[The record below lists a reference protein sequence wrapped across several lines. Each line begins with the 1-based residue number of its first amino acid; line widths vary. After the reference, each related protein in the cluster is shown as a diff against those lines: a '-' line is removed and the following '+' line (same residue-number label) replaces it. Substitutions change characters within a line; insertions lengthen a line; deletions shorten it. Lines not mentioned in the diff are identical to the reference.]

1 MSEQIKISQLPVL
14 STMTDAAIVP
24 VVADAATQQI
34 SGADLKTYF
43 TGDITFDGATIS
55 APDDTI
61 VRIQALDDDSVVRSL
76 FRLDPDNGYAEMRAL
91 SGQRNTAFGTG
102 DWDTGEWSG
111 TEGSAQLAFTGATNI
126 VDFLNNEFGGTTN
139 QTISVNGSEP
149 MVYNGW
155 SGGGSDVTF
164 FVDVAP
170 PADPTT
176 ITSIEFGY
184 YYSSRIEI
192 DYDDDEIN
200 ILGTGLNININSTE
214 SIDIGAANSVE
225 IASDT
230 VVSLLNNS
238 ATEPILIRTDN
249 GNTNQTWEFGA
260 SGNLTVPGNIVGTTA
275 NNSGSLQWKGNS
287 SGDGNGYT
295 TLELRPDNTLIS
307 NDQYLIID
315 PTLPSHIHIR
325 AGGTQDDS
333 QAELYLGGEGNF
345 VRVVDGTGVRLQNQT
360 RDNTN
365 YFYSDPG
372 TFTTG
377 SWYESSGTYFVEYT
391 TSDAELVD
399 VTIEFNNDSENTL
412 EVTYNEGATTAVLT
426 SAGSVSNL
434 GGGVYRVSV
443 NEAPPASPTAISAF
457 EYEIWSTNNN
467 RVELE
472 GNDFEVAVADD
483 VRITGANG
491 FTLTNES
498 PDEPIEIVTDNGGA
512 SRTWSF
518 GANGTLET
526 PGDVVVRGDV
536 SGTSGAS
543 TLVLKADP
551 NSNTAIQLN
560 DSVDSEIRT
569 VANLE
574 IRTDRSNTDQIW
586 RFDTNGVLTLPG
598 EGILQSIDD
607 TVTLRSINTGT
618 GNANGVYVGTSGG
631 LGFFDQS
638 VGGNWLEIFRN
649 NTDPQIGTTGNLLI
663 TTDNT
668 NTAPT
673 WTFDNAGV
681 LTVPGNIVM
690 ATGTSLKG
698 DGASPAP
705 SINGF
710 SSVSAGTLSA
720 TGNITGGNISATGNI
735 TAPNLPTKF
744 TGSWSVPTGN
754 STQSFTVDGNNTYQM
769 WVEGNIPNGI
779 IAWNALVTVTNIN
792 VPVLGQQFA
801 WNYEGG
807 GNVLMFNS
815 IPDQIIGTAG
825 AISNVEPVVS
835 NTNVF
840 SFGINNASGNTITVE
855 YGWVKLS

>member
-14 STMTDAAIVP
+14 STMTDAAVVP
-24 VVADAATQQI
+24 VVAANTTQQI
-34 SGADLKTYF
+34 SGSDLKTYF
-43 TGDITFDGATIS
+43 TGDITFDGANIS
-55 APDDTI
+55 APDDTV
-61 VRIQALDDDSVVRSL
+61 VRIQALDSNSVVRSYV
-76 FRLDPDNGYAEMRAL
+76 RLDPNNGYAEMRAL

>member
-1 MSEQIKISQLPVL
+1 
-14 STMTDAAIVP
+14 MTDAAVVP
-24 VVADAATQQI
+24 VVAANTTQQI
-34 SGADLKTYF
+34 SGSDLKTYF
-43 TGDITFDGATIS
+43 TGDITFDGANIS
-55 APDDTI
+55 APDDTV
-61 VRIQALDDDSVVRSL
+61 VRIQALDSNSVVRSYV
-76 FRLDPDNGYAEMRAL
+76 RLDPNNGYAEMRAL